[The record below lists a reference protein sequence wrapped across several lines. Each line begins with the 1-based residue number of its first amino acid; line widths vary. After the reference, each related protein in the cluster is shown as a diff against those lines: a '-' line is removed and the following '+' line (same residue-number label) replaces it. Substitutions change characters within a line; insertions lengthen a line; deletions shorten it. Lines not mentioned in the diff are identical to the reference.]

1 MNEKRAIEMRQ
12 HALDQSRHG
21 RAHLAE
27 RQVALNEQIDKL
39 KSPYRDEQLTID
51 EVLDIQAEIN
61 SLTAAIDRITG
72 NIAQH
77 DAIAASINALI

>member
-21 RAHLAE
+21 RDHLAE
-27 RQVALNEQIDKL
+27 RQAALNEQIDKL
-39 KSPYRDEQLTID
+39 KSPFSID

-72 NIAQH
+72 HIALPH
-77 DAIAASINALI
+77 AIAASINALR